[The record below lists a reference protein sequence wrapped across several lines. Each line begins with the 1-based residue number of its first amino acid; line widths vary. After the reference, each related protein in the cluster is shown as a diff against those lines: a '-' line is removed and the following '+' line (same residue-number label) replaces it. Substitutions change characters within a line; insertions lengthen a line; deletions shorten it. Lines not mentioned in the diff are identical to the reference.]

1 RVMLSV
7 RGHFRPEFLNR
18 VDDLIVFRR
27 LSREQLREIVDIQ
40 LAQLQRRLAE
50 RHITLQLSDAARDL
64 LAEEGFD
71 LVYGAR
77 PLKRVIQR
85 RLADALAMKLLAG
98 EFSDGDT
105 ITADAHDGEIVFNQ
119 AVLRV

>member
-1 RVMLSV
+1 MLSV

-40 LAQLQRRLAE
+40 LAQLQRRLSE
-50 RHITLQLSDAARDL
+50 RHIILQLSDGAKDL

-71 LVYGAR
+71 PIYGAR

-85 RLADALAMKLLAG
+85 RLADALAMRLLAG
-98 EFSDGDT
+98 EYLDGDT
-105 ITADAHDGEIVFNQ
+105 ITVDAHDGEMVFGQ
-119 AVLRV
+119 SVLRV